1 MATVTGAQALVRQL
15 VAEGVDTV
23 FALPGVQIM
32 AAFDALHEYR
42 DDIRLVHVRH
52 EQATTYMADGYAR
65 VTGKVGVAMAVPGP
79 GAINAGSGL
88 GTAYATSSPVLLISG
103 QIESRSLGRE
113 EGQLHEVEDQLDVFR
128 PLTKWNHRVTRVE
141 EIPGAVH
148 EAFRHLKTG
157 RPRPV
162 ELEIPPDTLAA
173 TGEAETI
180 PAEDYPP
187 QAADAGDVE
196 RAASI
201 LAVAERPA
209 IMVGGGARIS
219 GAGDEV
225 LALADFLQ
233 APVMGTQDSK
243 GVISEDNPF
252 YVGTNYAS
260 VGPADVVLPDS
271 DVLLAIGTRLL
282 FREMP
287 VGDLPRIVHIDI
299 DPDEI
304 GRNLPTELGIV
315 ADARTASAQLLSALV
330 GAGLEPAPT
339 GQPSVMG
346 VGGAPAVSTPSRR
359 RSGAERIA
367 GFRSDFASRMRSLAP
382 NQARII
388 EDMRAALPDD
398 AIVVSGVTNIGYWSN
413 IFYEV
418 RQPQTYITS
427 GYFGTLGYAFPT
439 ALGAQVG
446 RPDRKVVA
454 LCGDGGFMYSPQEL
468 SSALRHG
475 INAVAVVF
483 NNGAFGASEWD
494 QTHRYGGNYIGTDLH
509 NPDFVR
515 LAESFGAVGMRTEP
529 EGFGELLEVALNTD
543 APVLLEV
550 VVPNMMPPFQ
560 IVE

>member
-1 MATVTGAQALVRQL
+1 MPMITGAQALVRQL
-15 VAEGVDTV
+15 IAEGVDTV

-32 AAFDALHEYR
+32 AAFDALHEHR
-42 DDIRLVHVRH
+42 NDVRLVHVRH
-52 EQATTYMADGYAR
+52 EQATTYMADGYAKA
-65 VTGKVGVAMAVPGP
+65 TGKVGVAMAVPGP
-79 GAINAGSGL
+79 GAINAGAGL
-88 GTAYATSSPVLLISG
+88 GTAYASSSPVLLISG
-103 QIESRSLGRE
+103 QIDSQSLGRK

-128 PLTKWNHRVTRVE
+128 PITKWNQRVTRVE
-141 EIPGAVH
+141 DIPAVVH

-173 TGEAETI
+173 MGDAQVI
-180 PAEDYPP
+180 PSEEFPP
-187 QAADAGDVE
+187 LAADPGGLAAAVE
-196 RAASI
+196 ALTASR
-201 LAVAERPA
+201 RPA
-209 IMVGGGARIS
+209 IMVGGGSRIS
-219 GAGDEV
+219 GAGDEILQ
-225 LALADFLQ
+225 LAEFIQ
-233 APVMGTQDSK
+233 APIMGTQNSK
-243 GVISEDNPF
+243 GVVAENSPY

-260 VGPADVVLPDS
+260 VGPADMVLPDT

-282 FREMP
+282 FRELP
-287 VGDLPRIVHIDI
+287 DGDLPRIIHIDI
-299 DPDEI
+299 DPEEI
-304 GRNLPTELGIV
+304 GRNLPTDVGIV
-315 ADARTASAQLLSALV
+315 ADAKTASAQLLTLLKESA
-330 GAGLEPAPT
+330 
-339 GQPSVMG
+339 QPR
-346 VGGAPAVSTPSRR
+346 PSR
-359 RSGAERIA
+359 SDRIA
-367 GFRSDFASRMRSLAP
+367 HFRSEFMAEMRRLAP

-388 EDMRAALPDD
+388 EDMRQVLPDN
-398 AIVVSGVTNIGYWSN
+398 AIVISGVTNIGYWSN
-413 IFYEV
+413 VFFEV

-483 NNGAFGASEWD
+483 NNNAFGASEWD
-494 QTHRYGGNYIGTDLH
+494 QTHRYGRNFIGTDLH

-515 LAESFGAVGMRTEP
+515 LAESFGAIGLRTEP
-529 EGFGELLEVALNTD
+529 EGFGELLQVALDAN

-550 VVPNMMPPFQ
+550 TLPNMMPPFQ

>member
-1 MATVTGAQALVRQL
+1 MPKVTGAQALVQQL
-15 VAEGVDTV
+15 VAEGVDTI

-32 AAFDALHEYR
+32 AAFDALHEYQ

-52 EQATTYMADGYAR
+52 EQATTYMADGYAK

-79 GAINAGSGL
+79 GAINAGAGL
-88 GTAYATSSPVLLISG
+88 GTAYASSSPVLLISG
-103 QIESRSLGRE
+103 QIDSQSLGKR

-128 PLTKWNHRVTRVE
+128 PLTKWVNRVTRVE

-173 TGEAETI
+173 TGEAEVI
-180 PAEDYPP
+180 AAEEYPP
-187 QAADAGDVE
+187 RIAETGDVE
-196 RAASI
+196 QAARI
-201 LAVAERPA
+201 LASAERPA

-219 GAGDEV
+219 VAGDEV
-225 LALADFLQ
+225 LQLANLLQ
-233 APVMGTQDSK
+233 APLMGTQNSK
-243 GVISEDNPF
+243 GVVPENSPF

-260 VGPADVVLPDS
+260 VGPADMVLPDA

-282 FREMP
+282 FRELP
-287 VGDLPRIVHIDI
+287 DGDLPRIIHIDI

-315 ADARTASAQLLSALV
+315 ADAKTASAQLLSALR
-330 GAGLEPAPT
+330 ES
-339 GQPSVMG
+339 GQTRPS
-346 VGGAPAVSTPSRR
+346 A
-359 RSGAERIA
+359 AERIA
-367 GFRSDFASRMRSLAP
+367 KFRSDFASSMRSIAP
-382 NQARII
+382 VQARII
-388 EDMRAALPDD
+388 EDMRDILPDD

-413 IFYEV
+413 IFFEV
-418 RQPQTYITS
+418 RQQQTYITS

-494 QTHRYGGNYIGTDLH
+494 QTHRYGGNFIGTDLH

-529 EGFGELLEVALNTD
+529 EGFAELLEVALNTD

>member
-15 VAEGVDTV
+15 IAEGVDTI

-32 AAFDALHEYR
+32 AAFDAFHEYR

-52 EQATTYMADGYAR
+52 EQATTYMADGYAKA
-65 VTGKVGVAMAVPGP
+65 TGKVGVAMAVPGP

-88 GTAYATSSPVLLISG
+88 GTAYATSTPVLLISG
-103 QIESRSLGRE
+103 QIDSQSLGRR

-128 PLTKWNHRVTRVE
+128 PLTKWVHRVTRVE
-141 EIPGAVH
+141 DVPGAVH
-148 EAFRHLKTG
+148 EAFKQLKTG

-180 PAEDYPP
+180 PAEEYPP
-187 QAADAGDVE
+187 QAAGVDEIAQAADILASAE
-196 RAASI
+196 RAAI
-201 LAVAERPA
+201 L
-209 IMVGGGARIS
+209 VGGGARIS
-219 GAGDEV
+219 GAGDE
-225 LALADFLQ
+225 ALQIADFLQ
-233 APVMGTQDSK
+233 APLMGTQDSK
-243 GVISEDNPF
+243 GVVPESSPF

-260 VGPADVVLPDS
+260 VGPADVVFPGS

-282 FREMP
+282 FRELP
-287 VGDLPRIVHIDI
+287 DGDMPRIIHIDI

-315 ADARTASAQLLSALV
+315 ADAKTASAQLLDRLRETS
-330 GAGLEPAPT
+330 
-339 GQPSVMG
+339 QPR
-346 VGGAPAVSTPSRR
+346 PSD
-359 RSGAERIA
+359 ADRIA
-367 GFRSDFASRMRSLAP
+367 GYRSDFASRMRALVP
-382 NQARII
+382 PQAQII

-413 IFYEV
+413 VFFEV
-418 RQPQTYITS
+418 REPQTYITS

-446 RPDRKVVA
+446 RPDRKVIA

-468 SSALRHG
+468 SSAMRHG

-483 NNGAFGASEWD
+483 NNNAFGASEWD
-494 QTHRYGGNYIGTDLH
+494 QTHRYGGNFIGTDLH
-509 NPDFVR
+509 NPDFVQ
-515 LAESFGAVGMRTEP
+515 LAQSFGAVGMSTDP
-529 EGFGELLEVALNTD
+529 EGFGEMLEVALNAD

>member
-1 MATVTGAQALVRQL
+1 MSKVTGAQALVQQL
-15 VAEGVDTV
+15 VAEGVDTI

-52 EQATTYMADGYAR
+52 EQATTYMADGYAK

-79 GAINAGSGL
+79 GAINAGAGL
-88 GTAYATSSPVLLISG
+88 GTAYASSSPVLLISG
-103 QIESRSLGRE
+103 QIDSQSLGKR

-128 PLTKWNHRVTRVE
+128 PLTKWVNRVTRVE

-173 TGEAETI
+173 TGEAEVI
-180 PAEDYPP
+180 AAEEYPP
-187 QAADAGDVE
+187 QIAETGDVE
-196 RAASI
+196 QAARI
-201 LAVAERPA
+201 LASAERPA

-219 GAGDEV
+219 VAGDEV
-225 LALADFLQ
+225 LQLANLLQ
-233 APVMGTQDSK
+233 APLMGTQNSK
-243 GVISEDNPF
+243 GVVPENSPF

-260 VGPADVVLPDS
+260 VGPADMVLPDA

-282 FREMP
+282 FRELP
-287 VGDLPRIVHIDI
+287 DGDLPRIIHINI

-315 ADARTASAQLLSALV
+315 ADAKTASAQLLSALR
-330 GAGLEPAPT
+330 ES
-339 GQPSVMG
+339 GQTRPS
-346 VGGAPAVSTPSRR
+346 A
-359 RSGAERIA
+359 AERIA
-367 GFRSDFASRMRSLAP
+367 KFRSDFASSMRSIAP
-382 NQARII
+382 VQARII
-388 EDMRAALPDD
+388 EDMRDILPDD

-413 IFYEV
+413 IFFEV
-418 RQPQTYITS
+418 RQQQTYITS

-494 QTHRYGGNYIGTDLH
+494 QTHRYGGNFIGTDLH

-529 EGFGELLEVALNTD
+529 EGFAELLEVALNTD

>member
-15 VAEGVDTV
+15 IAEGVDTI

-32 AAFDALHEYR
+32 AAFDAFHEYQ

-52 EQATTYMADGYAR
+52 EQATTYMADGYAKA
-65 VTGKVGVAMAVPGP
+65 TGKVGVAMAVPGP

-88 GTAYATSSPVLLISG
+88 GTAYATSTPVLLISG
-103 QIESRSLGRE
+103 QIDSQSLGRR

-128 PLTKWNHRVTRVE
+128 PLTKWVHRVTRVE
-141 EIPGAVH
+141 DVPGAVH
-148 EAFRHLKTG
+148 EAFKQLRTG

-180 PAEDYPP
+180 PAEEYPP
-187 QAADAGDVE
+187 QAAGVDEIAQ
-196 RAASI
+196 AADI
-201 LAVAERPA
+201 LASAERPA
-209 IMVGGGARIS
+209 ILVGGGARIS
-219 GAGDEV
+219 GAGDE
-225 LALADFLQ
+225 ALQIADFLQ
-233 APVMGTQDSK
+233 APLMGTQDSK
-243 GVISEDNPF
+243 GVVPESSPF

-260 VGPADVVLPDS
+260 VGPADVVFPDS

-282 FREMP
+282 FRELP
-287 VGDLPRIVHIDI
+287 DGDMPRIIHIDI

-315 ADARTASAQLLSALV
+315 ADAKTASAQLLDQLRETS
-330 GAGLEPAPT
+330 
-339 GQPSVMG
+339 QPR
-346 VGGAPAVSTPSRR
+346 PSD
-359 RSGAERIA
+359 ADRIA
-367 GFRSDFASRMRSLAP
+367 GYRSDFASRMRALVP
-382 NQARII
+382 PQAQII

-413 IFYEV
+413 VFFEV
-418 RQPQTYITS
+418 REPQTYITS

-446 RPDRKVVA
+446 RPDRKVIA

-468 SSALRHG
+468 SSAMRHG

-483 NNGAFGASEWD
+483 NNNAFGASEWD
-494 QTHRYGGNYIGTDLH
+494 QTHRYGGNFIGTDLH
-509 NPDFVR
+509 NPDFVQ
-515 LAESFGAVGMRTEP
+515 LAQSFGAVGMSTDP
-529 EGFGELLEVALNTD
+529 EGFGEMLEVALNAD

-550 VVPNMMPPFQ
+550 VIPNMMPPFQ